1 MAGNFEEL
9 HCWQACYNLRNYL
22 KINVLEKLPKN
33 EKFELHSQ
41 ILRAARSSTAN
52 IAEGWGRYH
61 YKENINFLRFSRG
74 SVVEILDHC
83 IEAKDCNYI
92 NLETLDEIRLRTEKC
107 TVN

>member
-41 ILRAARSSTAN
+41 N
-52 IAEGWGRYH
+52 IAYSTF
-61 YKENINFLRFSRG
+61 INRKYS
-74 SVVEILDHC
+74 
-83 IEAKDCNYI
+83 
-92 NLETLDEIRLRTEKC
+92 
-107 TVN
+107 